1 MGLTQYRNRVFN
13 LFYGLIQKRQLG
25 LWDKLPSSQMRLYMF
40 ILQNGNCMS
49 RNDLVDKLVEIGYSS
64 NRNAAKQSIRRGL
77 TNHILDIENDKLS
90 VAEPLEFEIKFGS
103 LFDSWR
109 ILMIPTSILSIIFTF
124 MSPIMAMVCGV
135 LTFVLILAM
144 FVADFFNT
152 VKY

>member
-13 LFYGLIQKRQLG
+13 VFYGLIQKRQLG

-40 ILQNGNCMS
+40 ILQSGNSMS
-49 RNDLVDKLVEIGYSS
+49 RNDLVDKLVEIGYSA
-64 NRNAAKQSIRRGL
+64 NRNAAKQALRRGL
-77 TNHILDIENDKLS
+77 TNHVLVEENDKLS
-90 VAEPLEFEIKFGS
+90 VAEPSEFVIKFGS

-109 ILMIPTSILSIIFTF
+109 ILMVPTSILSIIFVFVNPLVATVF
-124 MSPIMAMVCGV
+124 GV
-135 LTFVLILAM
+135 LTLVLIVVS